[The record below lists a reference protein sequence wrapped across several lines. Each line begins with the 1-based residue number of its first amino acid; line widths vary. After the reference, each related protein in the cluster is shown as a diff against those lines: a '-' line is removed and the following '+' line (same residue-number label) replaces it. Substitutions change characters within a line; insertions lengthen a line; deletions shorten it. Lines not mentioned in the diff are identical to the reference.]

1 MHSPSHSDCR
11 ADHRLSGSNSRCP
24 KSRPL
29 DNWPPG
35 ASLPQ
40 TPFFRIHRTRLIPV
54 RGENP
59 QIEEGTWVAP
69 ARSCRAGRD
78 QRKLRLSNIADILN
92 KTIKAIKIKGSMHVL
107 REICVAEKIGDLSPI
122 LVKVIGCF

>member
-1 MHSPSHSDCR
+1 MILLEPAYKILHTKVKFKRRTISV
-11 ADHRLSGSNSRCP
+11 
-24 KSRPL
+24 
-29 DNWPPG
+29 
-35 ASLPQ
+35 
-40 TPFFRIHRTRLIPV
+40 TPYFRIHRTQLIPV

-92 KTIKAIKIKGSMHVL
+92 KTIKAIKIKGSMDVL
-107 REICVAEKIGDLSPI
+107 REICVVEKTSDLGPI
-122 LVKVIGCF
+122 LVKIIGCF

>member
-1 MHSPSHSDCR
+1 MSMILLEPAYKILHATGEVQA
-11 ADHRLSGSNSRCP
+11 ADHLSN
-24 KSRPL
+24 
-29 DNWPPG
+29 
-35 ASLPQ
+35 AV
-40 TPFFRIHRTRLIPV
+40 FRIHRTRLIPV

-92 KTIKAIKIKGSMHVL
+92 KTIKAIKIKGSMDVL
-107 REICVAEKIGDLSPI
+107 REICVVEKISDLGPI
-122 LVKVIGCF
+122 LVKIIGCF